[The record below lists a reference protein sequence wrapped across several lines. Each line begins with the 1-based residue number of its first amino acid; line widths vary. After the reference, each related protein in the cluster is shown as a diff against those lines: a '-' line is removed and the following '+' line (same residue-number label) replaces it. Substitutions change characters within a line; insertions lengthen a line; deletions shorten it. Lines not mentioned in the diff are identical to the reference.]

1 LIEKWEMY
9 SKTISREELEKLE
22 IKAFDGKI
30 ILIEDTER
38 LLDIIDELGRCKI
51 LGFDTETRPSFKKGR
66 INKVA
71 LLQLSCRKKT
81 YLIRLNKTGM
91 PVRLANIL
99 SNPSIIKVGVAIRDD
114 IIALN
119 KLRIFKQ
126 AGFVDLQD
134 MVKKYGIENFGLKNI
149 CGIILGFRISK
160 AQQLS
165 NWEQEILDES
175 QLRYAATDSWVPH
188 EIYNRLIE
196 NKKLIIDNRV
206 EQAQRL
212 KGVN

>member
-1 LIEKWEMY
+1 MY